1 MTRRDP
7 FAPIGDGDDA
17 EVRPAKQKAW
27 TIVMPVPPDAPP
39 PLAKHF
45 RLGKPTA
52 IWTYRDS
59 AGAVLGYALRFDGED
74 GEKQFRPLALWRPA
88 KGGNAEWRW
97 ESWPPKRPLYGLQ
110 ALAERPSAPVVI
122 CEGEK
127 SADAAAGLLPASVA
141 ITSPN
146 GSQSAH
152 KADWLPLKGRRV
164 VIWPDGD
171 LAGAQYAEA
180 VAEQVK
186 TAGAISVAIVHPPD
200 GFVVVAKPPEKNE
213 REIDWTALR
222 GRRVVI
228 WPDGD
233 GAYAAKI
240 ARKIGAVG
248 AASVEI
254 KSRPE
259 NGIESWDAAD
269 ALAEGWGQVRARELI
284 ESAAAAAPHADSGS
298 GRGRRRRT
306 PQRDTLI
313 EVTDGCELWHD
324 ADRVAYATFAVNSH
338 HEHWPVRSRE
348 FRMWL
353 SGRFFQET
361 GGALGGQALE
371 DGIRILEAQAVNEGA
386 KYQPSIRVGRVGK
399 TLYLDLCDA
408 HWRAVEI
415 TASGWAVVENPAVK
429 LLRSSSMRALP
440 EPEAGGMIE
449 ELRGFLNVRSDD
461 DFMLVVA
468 WLVAALRD
476 RGPYPVLAIN
486 GEQGAG
492 KSVFSRMIRALVDPS
507 AAPIRAVPKDDRDL
521 VVSAGNSWALVFDNL
536 SSVPAWFA
544 DALCR
549 LATGSGF
556 ATRMLH
562 TDRSETIF
570 DAARPIVLNGIP
582 SLTDRADLADR
593 AVTIHLA
600 TITEEARDSEDDL
613 IAAFEAKRP
622 IILGALLDAVAG
634 ALRNLDKVRLER
646 MPRMADLAKW
656 ITAAEPAL
664 GWESGRFL
672 TVYRENR
679 RDVIETSFEAD
690 AVAVAIRDFIIAD
703 RPDGWTGTATELLSA
718 LNVCVN
724 EGIRKSKLWP
734 LSAQGLGNRIDRIAP
749 LLRNKGFVV
758 ERRHSGQRHIIIK
771 PPATVDSA
779 SVGARS

>member
-1 MTRRDP
+1 MTRPDP
-7 FAPIGDGDDA
+7 FAPLGDGDGEA
-17 EVRPAKQKAW
+17 RPAKQKAW
-27 TIVMPVPPDAPP
+27 TIIVPVPADAPP
-39 PLAKHF
+39 PPAEHF
-45 RLGKPTA
+45 KLGKPNA
-52 IWTYRDS
+52 IWTYPD
-59 AGAVLGYALRFDGED
+59 AVGALLGYVLRFDTGD
-74 GEKQFRPLALWRPA
+74 GEKQFRPLTFWRPA
-88 KGGNAEWRW
+88 KGDKAEWRW
-97 ESWPPKRPLYGLQ
+97 ESWPQKRPLYGLQ
-110 ALAERPSAPVVI
+110 GLAERSSAPVVV

-127 SADAAAGLLPASVA
+127 AADAATRLLPGFVVV
-141 ITSPN
+141 TSPN
-146 GSQSAH
+146 GSKSAG
-152 KADWLPLKGRRV
+152 KADWSP
-164 VIWPDGD
+164 
-171 LAGAQYAEA
+171 
-180 VAEQVK
+180 
-186 TAGAISVAIVHPPD
+186 
-200 GFVVVAKPPEKNE
+200 
-213 REIDWTALR
+213 LR
-222 GRRVVI
+222 GRRVTI
-228 WPDGD
+228 WLDADAAGL
-233 GAYAAKI
+233 AYANDVAK
-240 ARKIGAVG
+240 AAAKAG
-248 AASVEI
+248 AASVSVI
-254 KSRPE
+254 SPPAGVKV
-259 NGIESWDAAD
+259 GWDAAN
-269 ALAEGWGQVRARELI
+269 ALADGWDQDRARALI
-284 ESAAAAAPHADSGS
+284 EAAAETTAADESRGTN
-298 GRGRRRRT
+298 GRRRRI
-306 PQRDTLI
+306 PQRDALI
-313 EVTDGCELWHD
+313 DITDDCELWHD
-324 ADRVAYATFAVNSH
+324 ADRVAYATYPVNSH
-338 HEHWPVRSRE
+338 YEHWPVRSRE

-361 GGALGGQALE
+361 GNAIGGQALE

-386 KYQPSIRVGRVGK
+386 KYHPSIRVGRVGK
-399 TLYLDLCDA
+399 ALYLDLCDA
-408 HWRAVEI
+408 HWRAVQI
-415 TASGWAVVENPAVK
+415 TASGWEVVCNPAAK

-468 WLVAALRD
+468 WLMAALRD

-492 KSVFSRMIRALVDPS
+492 KSIFSRFLRALIDPS

-600 TITEEARDSEDDL
+600 TITEEARDSEDEL

-634 ALRNLDKVRLER
+634 ALRNLDKVKLER

-664 GWESGRFL
+664 GWETGRFL
-672 TVYRENR
+672 AVYRENR

-724 EGIRKSKLWP
+724 EGVRKSKLWP

>member
-1 MTRRDP
+1 MTRSDP
-7 FAPIGDGDDA
+7 FAPIGDGNGEA
-17 EVRPAKQKAW
+17 RPAKRKAW
-27 TIVMPVPPDAPP
+27 TIIVPVPADAPRP
-39 PLAKHF
+39 PAEHF
-45 RLGKPTA
+45 KLGKPNA
-52 IWTYRDS
+52 IWTYSDA
-59 AGAVLGYALRFDGED
+59 AGALLGYVLRFDTQD
-74 GEKQFRPLALWRPA
+74 GEKQFRPLTLWRPA
-88 KGGNAEWRW
+88 KGGKDEWRW
-97 ESWPPKRPLYGLQ
+97 ESWPQKRPLYGLEG
-110 ALAERPSAPVVI
+110 LAESPSAPVVV

-127 SADAAAGLLPASVA
+127 AADAATLLLPGFVVV
-141 ITSPN
+141 TSPN
-146 GSQSAH
+146 GSKSAG
-152 KADWLPLKGRRV
+152 KADW
-164 VIWPDGD
+164 
-171 LAGAQYAEA
+171 
-180 VAEQVK
+180 
-186 TAGAISVAIVHPPD
+186 PP
-200 GFVVVAKPPEKNE
+200 
-213 REIDWTALR
+213 LR
-222 GRRVVI
+222 GRRVTI
-228 WPDGD
+228 WPDADAAGLVYAND
-233 GAYAAKI
+233 VAKAAAK
-240 ARKIGAVG
+240 AG
-248 AASVEI
+248 AASVSVI
-254 KSRPE
+254 SPPA
-259 NGIESWDAAD
+259 GVAVGWDAAD
-269 ALAEGWGQVRARELI
+269 ALADGWDQDRARELI
-284 ESAAAAAPHADSGS
+284 EAAADATAADESRGTN
-298 GRGRRRRT
+298 GRRRRM

-313 EVTDGCELWHD
+313 GVTDDCELWHD

-486 GEQGAG
+486 GEAGAG
-492 KSVFSRMIRALVDPS
+492 KSVFSRMIRMLIDPS
-507 AAPIRAVPKDDRDL
+507 AALIRAVPKDDRDL
-521 VVSAGNSWALVFDNL
+521 VVSASNSWALVFDNL
-536 SSVPAWFA
+536 SGVPAWFA

-622 IILGALLDAVAG
+622 IILGALLDAVAS
-634 ALRNLDKVRLER
+634 ALRNLDKVKLER

-679 RDVIETSFEAD
+679 RDVFETSFEAD
-690 AVAVAIRDFIIAD
+690 AVAVAIRDFIVAD
-703 RPDGWTGTATELLSA
+703 RPEGWTGTATELLAA
-718 LNVCVN
+718 LNACVN
-724 EGIRKSKLWP
+724 EGVRKSKLWP

-749 LLRNKGFVV
+749 LLRNRGFVV

-771 PPATVDSA
+771 PPHTADVAGAAA
-779 SVGARS
+779 SHM

>member
-1 MTRRDP
+1 MTRRDS

-27 TIVMPVPPDAPP
+27 TIVMPVPPDAPAP
-39 PLAKHF
+39 PAKHF
-45 RLGKPTA
+45 KLGKP
-52 IWTYRDS
+52 S
-59 AGAVLGYALRFDGED
+59 ATWPYPDPAAAVLGYVLRFDSG
-74 GEKQFRPLALWRPA
+74 GGKQFRPLTLWRPA
-88 KGGNAEWRW
+88 KGGKVEWRW
-97 ESWPPKRPLYGLQ
+97 ESWPPKRPLYGLRR
-110 ALAERPSAPVVI
+110 LAERPSNPVVV

-127 SADAAAGLLPASVA
+127 AVDAATRLLPGFVVV
-141 ITSPN
+141 TSPN
-146 GSQSAH
+146 GSKSAG
-152 KADWLPLKGRRV
+152 KADWSP
-164 VIWPDGD
+164 
-171 LAGAQYAEA
+171 
-180 VAEQVK
+180 
-186 TAGAISVAIVHPPD
+186 
-200 GFVVVAKPPEKNE
+200 
-213 REIDWTALR
+213 LR
-222 GRRVVI
+222 GRRVTI
-228 WPDGD
+228 WPDADAAGL
-233 GAYAAKI
+233 AYANDVAK
-240 ARKIGAVG
+240 AAAKAG
-248 AASVEI
+248 AASVSVI
-254 KSRPE
+254 SPPAGVKV
-259 NGIESWDAAD
+259 GWDAAD
-269 ALAEGWGQVRARELI
+269 ALADGWNQDRARELEAGAQATAAD
-284 ESAAAAAPHADSGS
+284 ESRGTN
-298 GRGRRRRT
+298 GRRRRT

-313 EVTDGCELWHD
+313 GVTDDCELWHD
-324 ADRVAYATFAVNSH
+324 ADRVAYATFGVNSH

-353 SGRFFQET
+353 SGRFFHET
-361 GGALGGQALE
+361 GGALGGQPLE
-371 DGIRILEAQAVNEGA
+371 DSIRILEAQAVNEGA

-399 TLYLDLCDA
+399 ALYLDLCDA

-415 TASGWAVVENPAVK
+415 TASGWAVVEKPAVK

-486 GEQGAG
+486 GEAGAG
-492 KSVFSRMIRALVDPS
+492 KSVFSRMIRMLIDPS
-507 AAPIRAVPKDDRDL
+507 AALIRAVPKDDRDL

-536 SSVPAWFA
+536 SSVPAWLA

-613 IAAFEAKRP
+613 FAAFKAKQP
-622 IILGALLDAVAG
+622 LILGALLDAVAS
-634 ALRNLDKVRLER
+634 ALRNLDKVKLER
-646 MPRMADLAKW
+646 MPRMADLARW

-679 RDVIETSFEAD
+679 RDVFETSFEAD
-690 AVAVAIRDFIIAD
+690 PVAVAIRDFIVAD
-703 RPDGWTGTATELLSA
+703 RPEGWTGTATELLSA

-724 EGIRKSKLWP
+724 EGVRKSKLWP